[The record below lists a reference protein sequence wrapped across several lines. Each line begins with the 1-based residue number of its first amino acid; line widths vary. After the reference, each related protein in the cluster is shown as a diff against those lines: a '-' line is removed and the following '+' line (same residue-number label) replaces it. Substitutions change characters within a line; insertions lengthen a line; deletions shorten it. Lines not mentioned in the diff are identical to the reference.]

1 MPLMVGWLLY
11 IHKQLVGSTEND
23 CAVFIGVAQDHGARV
38 QQQHAVFSSHY
49 ISYALIPL
57 AITEKTKHDR

>member
-23 CAVFIGVAQDHGARV
+23 CAVFIGVAQDQGQASPTE
-38 QQQHAVFSSHY
+38 QHAVFSSHY
-49 ISYALIPL
+49 ISYA
-57 AITEKTKHDR
+57 ATSYY

>member
-23 CAVFIGVAQDHGARV
+23 CAVFIGVAQDQGHWV
-38 QQQHAVFSSHY
+38 HAVFSSHY
-49 ISYALIPL
+49 ISYA
-57 AITEKTKHDR
+57 TTSYY